1 MVEEGKMARLEE
13 ELRQVLVRAD
23 AADKRFDEVQV
34 KHYKKMMVKW
44 QNTGQNEC
52 N

>member
-23 AADKRFDEVQV
+23 AADKRFDKVQV
-34 KHYKKMMVKW
+34 K
-44 QNTGQNEC
+44 QNQAQKSTM
-52 N
+52 